1 MLYEYLPILIFL
13 ALALL
18 FASVMLSAG
27 FVFGGSNPDDEKNS
41 PYECGFEPIE
51 DSRMKFDVRFYLVAI
66 LFIIFDL
73 EIAFLFP
80 WAVVLDHI
88 GLEGYLA
95 MAIFIFI
102 LLVGFIYEWKKGAL
116 EWD

>member
-18 FASVMLSAG
+18 FATVMLSAG
-27 FVFGGSNPDDEKNS
+27 FIFGGSNPDEEKNS
-41 PYECGFEPIE
+41 PYECGFEPFE

-73 EIAFLFP
+73 EIAFLVPVGSSFRSH
-80 WAVVLDHI
+80 WI
-88 GLEGYLA
+88 RGLSSNGN
-95 MAIFIFI
+95 
-102 LLVGFIYEWKKGAL
+102 IYFYSSSWIYI
-116 EWD
+116 

>member
-13 ALALL
+13 ALASL
-18 FASVMLSAG
+18 FATVMLSAG

-41 PYECGFEPIE
+41 PYECGFEPFF

-73 EIAFLFP
+73 EIVGFWGLSLGLGGLFLPAFL
-80 WAVVLDHI
+80 A
-88 GLEGYLA
+88 GLTLFLPSGEGL
-95 MAIFIFI
+95 F
-102 LLVGFIYEWKKGAL
+102 LVGLVTGF
-116 EWD
+116 